1 MKPAYESHVRDEVLP
16 VTDAEEGAYLGRV
29 PGRRTSSAPPIQ
41 TAASWTVESP
51 RMLGRPR
58 RFLAEVLVCL
68 SFLGLTILMTW
79 PWVLHLR
86 DHASDAGDPYLVSW
100 TLWWDFFQTFHDPL
114 NLFHGN
120 VFFPMKYSLAFSEHN
135 YGIALPFFPLFALGV
150 RPLTVHGLATLLGF
164 SLAGYGTFRLTRTL
178 TGSTGAAWVA
188 GIAYAFVPYRFGQM
202 PHLPYLFSGWIPILL
217 EALVLFVRER
227 TPRRATWLGAAFFM
241 NGLSVIHWFVLTLI
255 PLAATGVILAFRH
268 GAERDRAGLRR
279 GALALAIAG
288 IALLPFLLP
297 YQRAATLYG
306 FTRSPDETMAYSAHL
321 KDWLSAD
328 SWNRTWRGLGAPP
341 AAERGLFPGL
351 LLLLFPLAAVLLT
364 RAAPGVPAPPEE
376 RPAPGPR
383 ALRVLPWLDGI
394 SVVAG
399 TLALLASSTTGIHV
413 RLGGKEVFRAT
424 DPSRAL
430 ALLAAAL
437 FARCWI
443 AYPKALPF
451 VRGRKLPESLRL
463 LRRPEAIL
471 VGSIWA
477 VIGFFGSL
485 GLNFPFHRVLFET
498 VFLFRSIR
506 APARWAMLA
515 YLGLAVLAGVG
526 AKALAD
532 AWSRRR
538 GGARAA
544 ALVFVLAGLGL
555 LFEDRAAPLELVRGE
570 ADPDDV
576 TLFLAATPMK
586 GGLVE
591 LPSGTSGH
599 GNYRAVL
606 RAADHRKPLVT
617 AVSGFSAPL
626 VQTIEEKENASPIP
640 DDLLDFLEKIPTSYL
655 LVHDSWLSPE
665 TRGPHREWL
674 ARGLASGRLLF
685 VRRFDG
691 RMKNDLYAVA
701 KNEPGAK
708 ALDPLPWT
716 PAGGPLAP
724 QALYRED
731 ASLVGSIDGP
741 ADSAV
746 VTGPL
751 RVSGWA
757 RIPGEDLHVT
767 IMLDGEER
775 SAARG
780 ARMPRPDVE
789 AVIPSLGDCRSAGYE
804 ATYAF
809 EPDDEGPHEIQV
821 LFRAADG
828 RQRHYPSRRFTWKKG
843 L

>member
-1 MKPAYESHVRDEVLP
+1 MSV
-16 VTDAEEGAYLGRV
+16 
-29 PGRRTSSAPPIQ
+29 
-41 TAASWTVESP
+41 
-51 RMLGRPR
+51 RPR
-58 RFLAEVLVCL
+58 VLLRESFVFLA
-68 SFLGLTILMTW
+68 FIGLTAVMTW

-150 RPLTVHGLATLLGF
+150 RPLTVHGLAMLLGF
-164 SLAGYGTFRLTRTL
+164 ALAGYGTFRLTRTL

-227 TPRRATWLGAAFFM
+227 TPRRATWLGAAFFL
-241 NGLSVIHWFVLTLI
+241 NGLSVIHWLILTLI
-255 PLAATGVILAFRH
+255 PLAATGLALGFRND
-268 GAERDRAGLRR
+268 AARDRAGLKR
-279 GALALAIAG
+279 GALALGIAG
-288 IALLPFLLP
+288 LALLPFLLP
-297 YQRAATLYG
+297 YQRAAKLYG
-306 FTRSPDETMAYSAHL
+306 FSRGAGETRELSAL
-321 KDWLSAD
+321 PKDWLNTDA
-328 SWNRTWRGLGAPP
+328 WNRTWRGFTEWPAPN
-341 AAERGLFPGL
+341 ERCLFPGL
-351 LLLLFPLAAVLLT
+351 LLFLLPLAAVLLA
-364 RAAPGVPAPPEE
+364 RAAPGLPAPPEE

-383 ALRVLPWLDGI
+383 TLRVLPWLDGI

-399 TLALLASSTTGIHV
+399 TLALLASSPTGIHV

-430 ALLAAAL
+430 ALLTLAFL
-437 FARCWI
+437 ARCWI
-443 AYPKALPF
+443 LYPKALPF
-451 VRGRKLPESLRL
+451 ARGKNIPDSLRL
-463 LRRPEAIL
+463 LRRPEAVL
-471 VGSIWA
+471 VGGIWA

-506 APARWAMLA
+506 APARWAMIA
-515 YLGLAVLAGVG
+515 YLGFAVLAGVG
-526 AKALAD
+526 AKAIAD
-532 AWSRRR
+532 AWSRRG

-544 ALVFVLAGLGL
+544 ALVFALAGLGL
-555 LFEDRAAPLELVRGE
+555 LFEDRAAPLELIRGE
-570 ADPDDV
+570 ADPDNV
-576 TLFLAATPMK
+576 TRFLAATPMK

-591 LPSGTSGH
+591 LPSGTSEH

-617 AVSGFSAPL
+617 AVSGFSAPF
-626 VQTIEEKENASPIP
+626 VQTIEEKENANPIP

-691 RMKNDLYAVA
+691 RMKNDLYAVV

-716 PAGGPLAP
+716 PAGGSLAP
-724 QALYRED
+724 HALYRED
-731 ASLVGSIDGP
+731 ATLLGSIDAP
-741 ADSAV
+741 AENAV

-767 IMLDGEER
+767 ITLDGEER
-775 SAARG
+775 SPTRAARI
-780 ARMPRPDVE
+780 PRPDVQA
-789 AVIPSLGDCRSAGYE
+789 AVPTLGDCRTAGYD

-809 EPDDEGPHEIQV
+809 EPGDEGPYEIQV
-821 LFRAADG
+821 LFRASDG
-828 RQRHYPSRRFTWKKG
+828 RQRHYPPRRFTWKR
-843 L
+843 